1 MENGKEIHI
10 GVDVSKATLD
20 ISDGSRFER
29 IDNDKKAVTAFLR
42 EYKHCQ
48 IRVSAES
55 TGPYHKV
62 LAEVCHKLEIPFFLC
77 DGKQVAY
84 AKKAKGRYV
93 KTDKSDAEFL
103 RTFAADYGIEPHVLL
118 EELTEIKELANLQH
132 LESKHLRSLKTSKDS
147 ISTTTSVKEL
157 ERQIRQS
164 QKTIDRLQDKINELI
179 KLNPTLLEK
188 KKVLCS
194 VSSVGEKIATTLI
207 IFLPE
212 LGSCNRRQI
221 ASLCGLAPFNNE
233 SGTYQGH
240 RYIRGGRS
248 RVRTALFMAALVS
261 IRCNDRYSSMYRKM
275 LHEEHRPAKVALI
288 AIARKLVCYLNSL
301 MKRAG

>member
-10 GVDVSKATLD
+10 GIDVSKATLD
-20 ISDGSRFER
+20 ISDGSRFAR
-29 IDNDKKAVTAFLR
+29 IDNDKKVVTAFLR
-42 EYKHCQ
+42 KYKHCQ

-93 KTDKSDAEFL
+93 KTDKADADFL
-103 RTFAADYGIEPHVLL
+103 RTFATDYGIAPYVFSK
-118 EELTEIKELANLQH
+118 ELSEIRELANLQH
-132 LESKHLRSLKTSKDS
+132 LETKHLRSLKTCKDS
-147 ISTTTSVKEL
+147 ISSKNAAKEL

-179 KLNPTLLEK
+179 KLNPALLEK
-188 KKVLCS
+188 KNLLCS
-194 VSSVGEKIATTLI
+194 VKGIGEKIATTLI

-212 LGSCNRRQI
+212 LGLRNRRQI

-240 RYIRGGRS
+240 RYIKGGRS
-248 RVRTALFMAALVS
+248 HVREALYIAALVS
-261 IRCNDRYSSMYRKM
+261 AQYNAHYASMYKKM
-275 LHEEHRPAKVALI
+275 VEIERRPAKVALI

>member
-1 MENGKEIHI
+1 MENDKKIHI

-29 IDNDKKAVTAFLR
+29 IDNDKKSITTFLR
-42 EYKHCQ
+42 EYKHYQ
-48 IRVSAES
+48 ICVSAES

-62 LAEVCHKLEIPFFLC
+62 LAEVCHQLGISFFLC

-84 AKKAKGRYV
+84 AKKAKGRYI

-103 RTFAADYGIEPHVLL
+103 RNFATDYGIKPYVLSK
-118 EELTEIKELANLQH
+118 ELIEIRELANLQH
-132 LESKHLRSLKTSKDS
+132 LEIKHLRSLKAHKDS
-147 ISTTTSVKEL
+147 VSTTVSAKAL
-157 ERQIRQS
+157 ERQIHQC
-164 QKTIDRLQDKINELI
+164 QKTIDRLQEKINKLI
-179 KLNPTLLEK
+179 KLNPKLLEK
-188 KKVLCS
+188 KERLCC
-194 VSSVGEKIATTLI
+194 VNGIGEKIATTLI
-207 IFLPE
+207 VYLPE
-212 LGSCNRRQI
+212 LGSRNRRQI
-221 ASLCGLAPFNNE
+221 AVLCGLAPFNNE
-233 SGTYQGH
+233 SGIYQGH

-261 IRCNDRYSSMYRKM
+261 IRCDERYSYIYHKM
-275 LHEEHRPAKVALI
+275 VHEENRPAKIALI

>member
-20 ISDGSRFER
+20 ISDGYRFER
-29 IDNDKKAVTAFLR
+29 IDNDKKTVTAFLR

-93 KTDKSDAEFL
+93 KTDKADAEFL
-103 RTFAADYGIEPHVLL
+103 RTFAADYGIKPYVLSK
-118 EELTEIKELANLQH
+118 ELIEIRELANLQH
-132 LESKHLRSLKTSKDS
+132 LEINRLRSLKNHKDA
-147 ISTTTSVKEL
+147 ISTTNAAKEL
-157 ERQIRQS
+157 ERQIKQAE
-164 QKTIDRLQDKINELI
+164 KTIDRLQEKINSLI
-179 KLNPTLLEK
+179 QLVPGLLEK
-188 KKVLCS
+188 KKLLCS
-194 VSSVGEKIATTLI
+194 VKGIGEKIATTLI
-207 IFLPE
+207 VFLPE

-233 SGTYQGH
+233 SGTYRGH
-240 RYIRGGRS
+240 RYIKGGRS
-248 RVRTALFMAALVS
+248 RVRTALYMAALVS
-261 IRCNDRYSSMYRKM
+261 ISHSGFYSSTYHKM
-275 LHEEHRPAKVALI
+275 VHEQNRPAKVALVMV
-288 AIARKLVCYLNSL
+288 ARKLVCYLNSL
-301 MKRAG
+301 MKRVG

>member
-1 MENGKEIHI
+1 MENSKEIHI

-93 KTDKSDAEFL
+93 KTDKADAEFL
-103 RTFAADYGIEPHVLL
+103 RTFAADYGIKPYVLSK
-118 EELTEIKELANLQH
+118 ELIEVRELANLQH
-132 LESKHLRSLKTSKDS
+132 LETNRLRSLKNHKDA
-147 ISTTTSVKEL
+147 ISTPNAAKEL
-157 ERQIRQS
+157 ERQIKQAE
-164 QKTIDRLQDKINELI
+164 KTIDRLQEKINSLI
-179 KLNPTLLEK
+179 QLVPELLEK
-188 KKVLCS
+188 KKLLCS
-194 VSSVGEKIATTLI
+194 VNGIGEKIATTLI
-207 IFLPE
+207 VFLPE

-233 SGTYQGH
+233 SGTYRGH
-240 RYIRGGRS
+240 RYIKGGRS
-248 RVRTALFMAALVS
+248 RVRTALYMAALVS
-261 IRCNDRYSSMYRKM
+261 ISHSGFYSSTYHKM
-275 LHEEHRPAKVALI
+275 VHEQNRPAKVALVMV
-288 AIARKLVCYLNSL
+288 ARKLVCYLNSL
-301 MKRAG
+301 MKRVG

>member
-20 ISDGSRFER
+20 ISDGYRFER
-29 IDNDKKAVTAFLR
+29 IDNDKKTVTAFLR

-93 KTDKSDAEFL
+93 KTDKADAEFL
-103 RTFAADYGIEPHVLL
+103 RTFAADYGIKPYVLSK
-118 EELTEIKELANLQH
+118 ELIEIRELANLQH
-132 LESKHLRSLKTSKDS
+132 LEINRLRSLKNHKDA
-147 ISTTTSVKEL
+147 ISTTNAAKEL
-157 ERQIRQS
+157 ERQIKQAE
-164 QKTIDRLQDKINELI
+164 KTIDRFQEKINSLI
-179 KLNPTLLEK
+179 QLVPELLEK
-188 KKVLCS
+188 KKLLCS
-194 VSSVGEKIATTLI
+194 VKGIGEKIATTLI
-207 IFLPE
+207 VFLPE

-233 SGTYQGH
+233 SGTYRGH
-240 RYIRGGRS
+240 RYIKGGRS
-248 RVRTALFMAALVS
+248 RVRTALYMAALVS
-261 IRCNDRYSSMYRKM
+261 ISHCGFYSSTYHKM
-275 LHEEHRPAKVALI
+275 VREQNRPAKVALVMV
-288 AIARKLVCYLNSL
+288 ARKLVCYLNSL
-301 MKRAG
+301 MKRVG

>member
-20 ISDGSRFER
+20 ISDGYRFEQ
-29 IDNDKKAVTAFLR
+29 IDNDKKTVTAFLR

-93 KTDKSDAEFL
+93 KTDKADAEFL
-103 RTFAADYGIEPHVLL
+103 RTFAADYGIKPYVLSK
-118 EELTEIKELANLQH
+118 ELIEIRELANLQH
-132 LESKHLRSLKTSKDS
+132 LEINRLRSLKNHKDA
-147 ISTTTSVKEL
+147 ISTTNAAKEL
-157 ERQIRQS
+157 ERQIKQAE
-164 QKTIDRLQDKINELI
+164 KTIDRFQEKINSLI
-179 KLNPTLLEK
+179 QLVPELLEK
-188 KKVLCS
+188 KKLLCS
-194 VSSVGEKIATTLI
+194 VKGIGEKIATTLI
-207 IFLPE
+207 VFLPE

-233 SGTYQGH
+233 SGTYRGH
-240 RYIRGGRS
+240 RYIKGGRS
-248 RVRTALFMAALVS
+248 RVRTALYMAALVS
-261 IRCNDRYSSMYRKM
+261 ISHCGFYSSTYRKM
-275 LHEEHRPAKVALI
+275 VHEQNRPAKVALVMV
-288 AIARKLVCYLNSL
+288 ARKLVCYLNSL
-301 MKRAG
+301 MKRVG

>member
-84 AKKAKGRYV
+84 AKKPKGV
-93 KTDKSDAEFL
+93 TL
-103 RTFAADYGIEPHVLL
+103 RPINRTPNFF
-118 EELTEIKELANLQH
+118 EL
-132 LESKHLRSLKTSKDS
+132 
-147 ISTTTSVKEL
+147 
-157 ERQIRQS
+157 S
-164 QKTIDRLQDKINELI
+164 QQTM
-179 KLNPTLLEK
+179 
-188 KKVLCS
+188 
-194 VSSVGEKIATTLI
+194 
-207 IFLPE
+207 
-212 LGSCNRRQI
+212 
-221 ASLCGLAPFNNE
+221 GLSHMF
-233 SGTYQGH
+233 
-240 RYIRGGRS
+240 
-248 RVRTALFMAALVS
+248 
-261 IRCNDRYSSMYRKM
+261 CRK
-275 LHEEHRPAKVALI
+275 
-288 AIARKLVCYLNSL
+288 N
-301 MKRAG
+301 